1 MPALA
6 ESREPAAAGIE
17 VVVTGLGLVL
27 PGCDHRDR
35 FWDQLRDND
44 SQLRLLPDP
53 AGGGAVAMGW
63 IVDFDAGRYLFDVDE
78 RFYSRHSRSV
88 QMYLAALLLSRRD
101 AGLDLSRC
109 DSERVGLFQGTSR
122 DSFAWWQGRAKTE
135 KFTRR
140 DLVAGMP
147 SIGVG
152 LAASILHSQGP
163 SCSFSASCCSGA
175 VAIGHAYREIAAGE
189 VDVAFAGGHDA
200 ALCAPLFAMYRHA
213 GLLSESQDPS
223 QAIQP
228 FAGSAGNA
236 FGEGAVVLTLESRR
250 HAEKRGAT
258 ILATIAGF
266 SYGNAGSHP
275 THVDRSGDRPARLIR
290 SVLAQ
295 GQLSTE
301 EVGAVVAHGN
311 GVPQSDRSELAY
323 MNRVFGERAS
333 AVPLVTTKPLWG
345 HTLGASSAVNVAAAV
360 MMVHHGI
367 VSSSGVHAFEGG
379 ATPISSGMRLPSPA
393 VVCMSLGIGGNNAA
407 VLVRSNAPPHRRTQP

>member
-6 ESREPAAAGIE
+6 ESRQPAAAPIE

-27 PGCDHRDR
+27 PGCDRRDR
-35 FWDQLRDND
+35 FWDQLRENE
-44 SQLRLLPDP
+44 SQLRIFPDP
-53 AGGGAVAMGW
+53 AGGGEVAMGW
-63 IVDFDAGRYLFDVDE
+63 IVDFDAGRYLYDVDE

-88 QMYLAALLLSRRD
+88 QMYLSALLQARRD
-101 AGLDLSRC
+101 AGVDLARC

-135 KFTRR
+135 SYTRR

-213 GLLSESQDPS
+213 GLLSTESQDAS

-228 FAGSAGNA
+228 FNGSAGNA
-236 FGEGAVVLTLESRR
+236 FGEGAVVLVLESRR
-250 HAEKRGAT
+250 HAEERSAT
-258 ILATIAGF
+258 ILASIAGF
-266 SYGNAGSHP
+266 SHGNAGSHP

-295 GQLSTE
+295 GHLATS

-323 MNRVFGERAS
+323 MSRVFGERAQ
-333 AVPLVTTKPLWG
+333 AVPIVTTKPLWG

-360 MMVHHGI
+360 MMIHHGL
-367 VSSSGVHAFEGG
+367 VSSSGVHAGEGG
-379 ATPISSGMRLPSPA
+379 ATPISAGMRLPSPA

-407 VLVRSNAPPHRRTQP
+407 VLVRAR